1 MSIFANKILREYIC
15 RNIYTERLVVRIYKK
30 LFQLNKQNI
39 NYQIKYWQQIWTDIS
54 SKKMANKY
62 MKRFPKPLTIKEI
75 QFKTKWCIIIW
86 ASLIAQLVKNPPAM
100 KETTVWFLG
109 WEDPLEKEKATYS
122 SILAWRIPW
131 TWLSDFHFH
140 FSLHRHIST
149 RMTKFKRVT
158 ISTELKRL

>member
-62 MKRFPKPLTIKEI
+62 MKIPQTI
-75 QFKTKWCIIIW
+75 
-86 ASLIAQLVKNPPAM
+86 N
-100 KETTVWFLG
+100 
-109 WEDPLEKEKATYS
+109 
-122 SILAWRIPW
+122 
-131 TWLSDFHFH
+131 H
-140 FSLHRHIST
+140 
-149 RMTKFKRVT
+149 
-158 ISTELKRL
+158 